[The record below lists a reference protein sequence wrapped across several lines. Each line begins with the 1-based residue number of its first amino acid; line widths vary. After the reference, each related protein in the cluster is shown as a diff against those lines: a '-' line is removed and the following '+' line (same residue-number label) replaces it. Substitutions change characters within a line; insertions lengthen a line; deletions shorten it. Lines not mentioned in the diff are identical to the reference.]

1 MLFRSIA
8 ATPLSQSEI
17 LEMQAMK
24 TGALLRFAVDAGA
37 LLGRASP
44 QQASALTAYG
54 KALGAAFQIAD
65 DILDAEGD
73 TVALGKRAG
82 KYAAR
87 GKATLVS
94 LLGLEAAR
102 QRCDQLV
109 NEATLALH
117 KTGLKP
123 ATQTLEQ
130 AARFV
135 AARRN

>member
-1 MLFRSIA
+1 
-8 ATPLSQSEI
+8 
-17 LEMQAMK
+17 MQAMK

-82 KYAAR
+82 KDAAR